1 MEILTTAEVE
11 GKTISVDQ
19 TVSFAGDGK
28 FATIKEIFSIE
39 GEVFIAIINHQ
50 MPYTLPNTEI
60 QTCRFIMPAKQFILS
75 YGNLL

>member
-19 TVSFAGDGK
+19 TVNFTVEGK

-39 GEVFIAIINHQ
+39 GEIFIAVLNHQ
-50 MPYTLPNTEI
+50 MPYTLPNTTI
-60 QTCRFIMPAKQFILS
+60 QTCRFIMPAKQFVLLH
-75 YGNLL
+75 GNLL

>member
-19 TVSFAGDGK
+19 TLNHSIEGK

-39 GEVFIAIINHQ
+39 GEVFIAILNHQ
-50 MPYTLPNTEI
+50 IPYTLPNTQI